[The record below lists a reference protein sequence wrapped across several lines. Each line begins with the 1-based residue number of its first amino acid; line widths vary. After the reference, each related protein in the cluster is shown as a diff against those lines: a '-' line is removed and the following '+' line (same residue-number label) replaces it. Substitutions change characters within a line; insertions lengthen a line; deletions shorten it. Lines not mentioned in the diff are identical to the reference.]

1 MKYRLTRT
9 RRGWVI
15 EGQRVH
21 YVGGRLAEAWE
32 GLFSAAGLI
41 GWRWGPVLLIGMG
54 ASLIELL
61 HRTAARCP
69 PQIEVIE
76 IDPEM
81 VALQEAHFPLPLPY
95 RVHLGDA
102 AQILP
107 RLEGQFAGV
116 FVDAFVEDQVPPQLQ
131 TAQFVEELAVRL
143 EPAGL
148 LFWNVLRS
156 ADARAI
162 GRLLS
167 QRFPVVRRWRY
178 DAHVFWGAAWEPS
191 AFPLPG

>member
-1 MKYRLTRT
+1 
-9 RRGWVI
+9 
-15 EGQRVH
+15 
-21 YVGGRLAEAWE
+21 
-32 GLFSAAGLI
+32 
-41 GWRWGPVLLIGMG
+41 MG

-61 HRTAARCP
+61 HRTAAHCP
-69 PQIEVIE
+69 PQVEVIE

-81 VALQEAHFPLPLPY
+81 VALQEAHFPLPLSY

-102 AQILP
+102 AQLLP
-107 RLEGQFAGV
+107 CLQGQFAGV
-116 FVDAFVEDQVPPQLQ
+116 FVDAFVEEQVPLQLQ
-131 TAQFVEELAVRL
+131 TTQFVEGLAARL
-143 EPAGL
+143 EPGGL
-148 LFWNVLRS
+148 LFWNALRPS
-156 ADARAI
+156 DARTI